1 MENFTVMDEI
11 FNKTDQTLDL
21 VKPGCMFTVATE
33 SGLEFIKV
41 LMCIK
46 LTGSNISRTDYFK
59 HIEKNGFVVAE
70 ILLKDPDNPISDVWN
85 KFYTP

>member
-1 MENFTVMDEI
+1 
-11 FNKTDQTLDL
+11 
-21 VKPGCMFTVATE
+21 MFTVATE